1 TLNAVSSTRK
11 EKALDEL
18 ERMETSLEKR
28 GPFYGVPFYLK
39 GTQSLQ
45 GEPLTS
51 GALLLKDNIAQ
62 ATSQFSKRLCDAG
75 FSCLGH
81 SIVPE
86 FALKNITEPKLHGVT
101 RKPWNQNYPTGGSSG
116 GAAALVASGV
126 VPIAGA

>member
-1 TLNAVSSTRK
+1 MQIEQYLKMDAMEMAKQINENEISPKQLIELSFEQLLNVNETLNAVSSTRK

-62 ATSQFSKRLCDAG
+62 ATSHFSKRL
-75 FSCLGH
+75 
-81 SIVPE
+81 
-86 FALKNITEPKLHGVT
+86 
-101 RKPWNQNYPTGGSSG
+101 
-116 GAAALVASGV
+116 
-126 VPIAGA
+126 